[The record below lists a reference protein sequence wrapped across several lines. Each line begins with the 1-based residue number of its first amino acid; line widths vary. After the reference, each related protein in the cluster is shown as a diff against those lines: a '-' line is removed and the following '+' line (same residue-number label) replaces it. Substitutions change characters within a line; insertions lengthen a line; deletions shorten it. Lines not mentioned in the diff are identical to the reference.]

1 MNLVIRAQTLNSQ
14 AVVPTVVG
22 VFGAQ
27 GGTIGRADTNT
38 LALPDPERLISRLQA
53 EVSVEQGQFLIRN
66 AGGNPIGLNG
76 RMLNLGDTGVLNHGD
91 EVSIGGYL
99 LNVTLDEPLADASC
113 TVMPLKSIAGPPQD
127 DLTPSGG
134 LLQSSRFGGTVKSIA
149 GPPQDDVPPSGG
161 LLQSSRF
168 GGAANPAVTFDTSPT
183 APLVLSPNNPF
194 ADLLGSPE
202 PAAAP
207 CVPGVTR
214 LPDDFDPFAVL
225 NTPTP
230 SAKRPNADSLANN
243 LLGSVNVNPGRSSSL
258 DALFGLNSSTS
269 NEVDESLARLGS
281 AKVNSVPRQST
292 STDPLERFGAARTP
306 NPARQD
312 NKPAAFNHISE
323 RHAAYEPPAVVTQA
337 HVMHISPAP
346 PPEQVEVTQP
356 GALQQQP
363 VSDVPLR
370 VDSPQPVA
378 PVTSAPS
385 ADAHLLWAAF
395 CEGAQT
401 NITLPDGL
409 NETQMR
415 MLGVL
420 MRESVEGVLR
430 LMAVRATT
438 KNELRAEVTTIR
450 PRNNNPLKFSPNAEA
465 ALNQLLQPTLRGF
478 LSGPAAMQSA
488 MYDLLGHSIGTM
500 AGMRAALG
508 GVFSHF
514 EPNRL
519 EAKLSQKSMLDSLIP
534 GARKA
539 KLWDLYLQH
548 FQTTSTE
555 AEEDFHVLFGNAFLA
570 AYEEQL
576 DKLHEAQP
584 SAST

>member
-14 AVVPTVVG
+14 AVVPAVVG

-76 RMLNLGDTGVLNHGD
+76 RMLGLGDTGLLGHGD

-99 LNVTLDEPLADASC
+99 LSVTLDEPVADAAR

-149 GPPQDDVPPSGG
+149 GPPQDDLTPSGG
-161 LLQSSRF
+161 LLQSSRLV
-168 GGAANPAVTFDTSPT
+168 GANPAVTFDTRPA

-207 CVPGVTR
+207 SVSSVAR

-230 SAKRPNADSLANN
+230 SAKRPNADSLAND

-258 DALFGLNSSTS
+258 DELFGLNSSTS
-269 NEVDESLARLGS
+269 SEVDDSLARLGS
-281 AKVNSVPRQST
+281 TKSAPHRST
-292 STDPLERFGAARTP
+292 NTDPLELFGAARTP

-346 PPEQVEVTQP
+346 PPDNVEVTQP

-363 VSDVPLR
+363 ASDMPLR
-370 VDSPQPVA
+370 VASPQPVV

-465 ALNQLLQPTLRGF
+465 ALNQLLQPALRGF

-534 GARKA
+534 AARKA

>member
-1 MNLVIRAQTLNSQ
+1 MNLVIRVQTLKNQ
-14 AVVPTVVG
+14 AVVPAVVG

-53 EVSVEQGQFLIRN
+53 NVSVEHGQFLIRN
-66 AGGNPIGLNG
+66 AGGNPLVLNG
-76 RMLNLGDTGVLNHGD
+76 RSLGLGDTGVLGHGD
-91 EVSIGGYL
+91 ELSIGNYIL
-99 LNVTLDEPLADASC
+99 SVTLDEPVADTAR
-113 TVMPLKSIAGPPQD
+113 TVMPG
-127 DLTPSGG
+127 
-134 LLQSSRFGGTVKSIA
+134 
-149 GPPQDDVPPSGG
+149 
-161 LLQSSRF
+161 
-168 GGAANPAVTFDTSPT
+168 PAVNVDPQPAAPMVPMVPMVPM
-183 APLVLSPNNPF
+183 APLESMVLSSNNPF
-194 ADLLGSPE
+194 ADLLGSAE
-202 PAAAP
+202 PVAVPSAP
-207 CVPGVTR
+207 SASVMAR
-214 LPDDFDPFAVL
+214 LPDDFDPFAAL
-225 NTPTP
+225 SAPTP
-230 SAKRPNADSLANN
+230 PPKRATADSLAHD

-258 DALFGLNSSTS
+258 DDLFGLNSSAS
-269 NEVDESLARLGS
+269 SEVDESLATLGS
-281 AKVNSVPRQST
+281 TTVDSVPHRQPI
-292 STDPLERFGAARTP
+292 STDPLELFGAARAS
-306 NPARQD
+306 NPARQAS
-312 NKPAAFNHISE
+312 KPAAFNHISE

-337 HVMHISPAP
+337 HVMHINQAQ
-346 PPEQVEVTQP
+346 PEDVEATQP
-356 GALQQQP
+356 VALQQQ
-363 VSDVPLR
+363 SAIEAPLR
-370 VDSPQPVA
+370 ADPPRA
-378 PVTSAPS
+378 VTSVAATPA
-385 ADAHLLWAAF
+385 ADTQLLWAAF

-401 NITLPDGL
+401 KIALPEGL
-409 NETQMR
+409 NEAHMR

-430 LMAVRATT
+430 LMAVRATI

-465 ALNQLLQPTLRGF
+465 ALNQLLQPALRGF

-500 AGMRAALG
+500 AGMRAALA

-576 DKLHEAQP
+576 DKLHETPPA
-584 SAST
+584 A